1 MSGIGFHIE
10 NLGLGYGSGQPALAG
25 LNLSIAPGE
34 ILGLV
39 GPSGAGKTSLLSLL
53 GAARRPDAGRIEID
67 GRELGE
73 LSSRELRR
81 VRCRLGFIHQDHRL
95 VPNLRVHQNVSAG
108 RLGRLGALASLRQLL
123 TPSRPTLA
131 EIHALLERVGIED
144 KLYARSDRLSGG
156 ERQRVA
162 IARALYQEPGGLLA
176 DEPVA
181 SVDPARAADTLT
193 LLTELSREGG
203 ITLVASLHDL
213 DLARTYF
220 PRLVGLRG
228 GRIVFD
234 RKTREITDA
243 EFESLYTLEGAEL
256 GD

>member
-1 MSGIGFHIE
+1 MADRQ
-10 NLGLGYGSGQPALAG
+10 GLGFRVEGLTLHYGSGSPALAG

-39 GPSGAGKTSLLSLL
+39 GPSGAGKTSLLSVL
-53 GAARRPDAGRIEID
+53 GAALRPDEGRVTID
-67 GRELGE
+67 GQELGR

-81 VRCRLGFIHQDHRL
+81 LRSRLGFIHQDHRL

-123 TPSRPTLA
+123 SPPRPVLA
-131 EIHALLERVGIED
+131 EIHALLERVGIEE

-162 IARALYQEPGGLLA
+162 IARALYQVPGGLLA

-193 LLTELSREGG
+193 LLTALSREGG
-203 ITLVASLHDL
+203 LTLVASLHDIE
-213 DLARTYF
+213 LARAHF

-234 RKTREITDA
+234 RPTAEIADA
-243 EFESLYTLEGAEL
+243 EFAALYALEEG
-256 GD
+256 

>member
-1 MSGIGFHIE
+1 MPGIEFRIE
-10 NLGLGYGSGQPALAG
+10 DLSLGYGSGPPALEG
-25 LNLSIAPGE
+25 LNLDIAPGE

-39 GPSGAGKTSLLSLL
+39 GPSGAGKTSLLSVL
-53 GAARRPDAGRIEID
+53 GAARRPDVGRVAID
-67 GRELGE
+67 GREMGE
-73 LSSRELRR
+73 LSPRSLRR
-81 VRCRLGFIHQDHRL
+81 MRCRLGFIHQDHRL
-95 VPNLRVHQNVSAG
+95 VANLRVHQNVSAG
-108 RLGRLGALASLRQLL
+108 RLGRLGPLASLRQLL
-123 TPSRPTLA
+123 APSRSTLA

-213 DLARTYF
+213 ELARAHF

-234 RKTREITDA
+234 RPTTEIADA
-243 EFESLYTLEGAEL
+243 EFKSLYTLKEDGL
-256 GD
+256 GG